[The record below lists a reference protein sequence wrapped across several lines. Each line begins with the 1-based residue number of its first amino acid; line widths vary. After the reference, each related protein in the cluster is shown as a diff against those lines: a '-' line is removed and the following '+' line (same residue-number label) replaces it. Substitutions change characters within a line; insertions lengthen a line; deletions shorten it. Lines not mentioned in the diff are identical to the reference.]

1 MLPLIFAHA
10 NSFPAGTYSLL
21 FEQLRARGF
30 DVQALP
36 RFGHDPA
43 YPVTDNWP
51 HLVTQL
57 RDFAQPLVQR
67 WGEPAF
73 LVGHS
78 LGGFVSLMAA
88 AQHPELARGV
98 LLLDSPLLG
107 GWRAKSVLAAKH
119 ARLVDAF
126 SPGKISRKRRTRW
139 ASAQEA
145 LEHFQHKPS
154 FARWHPQVLQ
164 DYVRHGLHDDGQ
176 GQLTLWFTREEETA
190 IYNSLPHNLSSLLRQ
205 HPLRCPVAFIGGR
218 HSREMRQVG
227 MDMTERVTRGRIMLL
242 DGSHLFPMEQ
252 PLVTAA
258 AIEASLLNLQAVVSS
273 SHTARPTAGGHPKK
287 S

>member
-252 PLVTAA
+252 PVATAA
-258 AIEASLLNLQAVVSS
+258 AIEAALLNLAALTPQQ
-273 SHTARPTAGGHPKK
+273 R
-287 S
+287 